1 MKKQKKYS
9 EKQKAL
15 GHKRLSAFCPA
26 QHHELMN
33 KLSAFLR
40 KADKKEILALKLE
53 LEKMLKKGEK
63 GNE

>member
-1 MKKQKKYS
+1 MKKQQKYT

-15 GHKRLSAFCPA
+15 GNKRLSAFCPA

-53 LEKMLKKGEK
+53 LEKMMNQKEG
-63 GNE
+63 